1 MPTVFKELYIAQL
14 NTDIVKALMPLLE
27 KGNTSLFDRN

>member
-1 MPTVFKELYIAQL
+1 MPTVFKKLYIAQL
-14 NTDIVKALMPLLE
+14 NTDIVKALMHLLE